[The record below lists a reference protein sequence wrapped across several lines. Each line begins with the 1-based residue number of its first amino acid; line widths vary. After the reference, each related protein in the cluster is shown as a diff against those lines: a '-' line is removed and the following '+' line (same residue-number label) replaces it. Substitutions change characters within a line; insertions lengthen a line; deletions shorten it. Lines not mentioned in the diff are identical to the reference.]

1 MDIRIEQDPR
11 DKKNK
16 HFGCGKWHLVQIF
29 VEVLGVWPTK
39 STIDGKKFEFV
50 LGMTW
55 KPWEA
60 ILQKFWNSVEFAFS
74 VASSIQRPM
83 TIFAPNV
90 ASSVQGPF

>member
-39 STIDGKKFEFV
+39 STIDVMLKIFHTLKLFQ
-50 LGMTW
+50 LL
-55 KPWEA
+55 P
-60 ILQKFWNSVEFAFS
+60 
-74 VASSIQRPM
+74 SSIKLL
-83 TIFAPNV
+83 
-90 ASSVQGPF
+90 